1 LIKQSLLNL
10 MRMSGAFDVM
20 RHVSRRSALI
30 LTYHR
35 FSADERP
42 DDDGMTSARQFAEQ
56 LEYLKAHY
64 NVVPLSRLVE
74 PIIAREPLPH
84 RLAAITI
91 DDGYR
96 DAYEVAYPLLRRYG
110 VTASLFVVTE
120 FADRR
125 AWIWTDK
132 SRFLA
137 QQAARGRLTTK
148 IGESELRF
156 ELNGAGSRRDA
167 SERVNSIIKR
177 LPDELKEEALE
188 RLSRELGVTIPRT
201 PPEEFGSVTW
211 DQAREMDA
219 NGVEIG
225 SHTLTHPILTNIGG
239 ARLRRELCDSKSR
252 LEEVLGR
259 RVDLFCY
266 PNGDNDERVQCEVA
280 RAGYSAAV
288 TVVNGLNQ
296 SGDDPLTL
304 RRIHTERDLAHFLQS
319 ISGFEQLKYHVRT
332 LGGM

>member
-1 LIKQSLLNL
+1 MKQSLLNL
-10 MRMSGAFDVM
+10 VRMSGAFDVM
-20 RHVSRRSALI
+20 RHVSRRRALI

-35 FSADERP
+35 FSANEHDE
-42 DDDGMTSARQFAEQ
+42 DGKTSARAFAEQ

-74 PIIAREPLPH
+74 RVIANEPLPH
-84 RLAAITI
+84 RMAAITI

-96 DAYEVAYPLLRRYG
+96 DSYEIAYPLLRRYG
-110 VTASLFVVTE
+110 VTAALFVVTE

-125 AWIWTDK
+125 VWIWTDK
-132 SRFLA
+132 ARFLV
-137 QQAARGRLTTK
+137 QQAARRRLTTK
-148 IGESELRF
+148 IGESEMCL

-167 SERVNSIIKR
+167 SERINSIIKR
-177 LPDELKEEALE
+177 LPDELKDEAIE
-188 RLSRELGVTIPRT
+188 RLSCELGVTMPRT

-225 SHTLTHPILTNIGG
+225 SHTLTHPILTNIGDE
-239 ARLRRELCDSKSR
+239 RLVGELRDSKSR

-266 PNGDNDERVQCEVA
+266 PNGDNDERVRREVA
-280 RAGYSAAV
+280 QAEYLAAV

-319 ISGFEQLKYHVRT
+319 ISGFEQLKYRVRT
-332 LGGM
+332 LGGR